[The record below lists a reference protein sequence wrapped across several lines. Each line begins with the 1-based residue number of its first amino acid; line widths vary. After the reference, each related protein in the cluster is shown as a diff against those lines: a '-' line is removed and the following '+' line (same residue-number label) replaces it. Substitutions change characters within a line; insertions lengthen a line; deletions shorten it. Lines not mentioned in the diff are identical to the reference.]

1 MDIEAEQR
9 LFDACLAAPGD
20 AARLLAECPD
30 RRLAARVRRLL
41 ELHDAEPQRLETPAL
56 LGMAPPRRVGSF
68 ELLERLGEGGIGE
81 VWLAE
86 QQQPV
91 RRHVALKI
99 IKFGLGTQE
108 VLARF
113 ELERQTLAMLTHPT
127 VARFHDAG
135 TTPDGRPWFAME
147 YVPGLPITRFCD
159 EQRLSVEERLALFAE
174 VCAGVQHAHL
184 RGVIHRDLKPSNILV
199 MQVDGHPL
207 PKIIDFGIAKATT
220 ATSPATDGLT
230 RVGHL
235 LGTPEY
241 MSPEQAQLS
250 PLDIDARTDVYSLGL
265 LLYELLTGT
274 RPYEV
279 TRDCFDPAVITREI
293 VDGEVERPSVRVL
306 RPDPAADLRA
316 EARNT
321 TVRQL
326 AARLRGDLDWIV
338 LKALEKDRNRRYA
351 SPGELC
357 ADLERAATDRPV
369 TAGPPS
375 LPYLLGKFARRH
387 RIAVAAAA
395 GLFIASLLF
404 GSGMALF
411 AYRAVAER
419 DRANREAEVAQRVTQ
434 FTAGIFAGADPA
446 TAGSSEVSARQL
458 LDAGVQ
464 RLEEQFAGEREDV
477 QAALLEAAGNAY
489 RGLGEYERAQPLLDR
504 AVQLRAGSAP
514 DTPLVHARALHS
526 QAVLA
531 RARGDLIDAENR
543 LRNAVRDFE
552 RSGTI
557 GAEGARQ
564 ARLELAHV
572 LRLRSQLEEA
582 EAIAAA
588 LVQEY
593 QALSPPDNGGLAM
606 ALTAHGRILAERG
619 RLDDSLPLLMRGLE
633 LHRRAF
639 GDFDPRTSEAKD
651 GLASVLV
658 TLARSAEAEVL
669 LREIL
674 EDTRRIYG
682 GKHPEVGV
690 VLNNLGNAVSDFPG
704 RFDEAERIYRDS
716 IAVFRGNPAAP
727 RKELATSLNNLA
739 ALYLRQERWEE
750 ARQASEEAAGIR
762 MQVLGPDHP
771 HTASAQLAQ
780 ALALNRLG
788 RYREAEA
795 LLRQVLA
802 TYDAQLGREHWQSGN
817 AHLGI
822 VLTNLGRFGEAG
834 AMLEEARRVLT
845 ASLGDDHYRTVNA
858 SRALEDLAAA
868 RRRAAAR

>member
-159 EQRLSVEERLALFAE
+159 EQRLGVEERLALFAE

-375 LPYLLGKFARRH
+375 LPYLPGKFPGGH
-387 RIAVAAAA
+387 
-395 GLFIASLLF
+395 ASR
-404 GSGMALF
+404 GG
-411 AYRAVAER
+411 
-419 DRANREAEVAQRVTQ
+419 
-434 FTAGIFAGADPA
+434 PA
-446 TAGSSEVSARQL
+446 
-458 LDAGVQ
+458 
-464 RLEEQFAGEREDV
+464 
-477 QAALLEAAGNAY
+477 
-489 RGLGEYERAQPLLDR
+489 P
-504 AVQLRAGSAP
+504 
-514 DTPLVHARALHS
+514 
-526 QAVLA
+526 
-531 RARGDLIDAENR
+531 
-543 LRNAVRDFE
+543 
-552 RSGTI
+552 
-557 GAEGARQ
+557 
-564 ARLELAHV
+564 
-572 LRLRSQLEEA
+572 
-582 EAIAAA
+582 
-588 LVQEY
+588 
-593 QALSPPDNGGLAM
+593 
-606 ALTAHGRILAERG
+606 
-619 RLDDSLPLLMRGLE
+619 
-633 LHRRAF
+633 
-639 GDFDPRTSEAKD
+639 
-651 GLASVLV
+651 
-658 TLARSAEAEVL
+658 ARSW
-669 LREIL
+669 
-674 EDTRRIYG
+674 
-682 GKHPEVGV
+682 P
-690 VLNNLGNAVSDFPG
+690 F
-704 RFDEAERIYRDS
+704 
-716 IAVFRGNPAAP
+716 
-727 RKELATSLNNLA
+727 
-739 ALYLRQERWEE
+739 
-750 ARQASEEAAGIR
+750 
-762 MQVLGPDHP
+762 
-771 HTASAQLAQ
+771 
-780 ALALNRLG
+780 
-788 RYREAEA
+788 
-795 LLRQVLA
+795 
-802 TYDAQLGREHWQSGN
+802 
-817 AHLGI
+817 
-822 VLTNLGRFGEAG
+822 
-834 AMLEEARRVLT
+834 
-845 ASLGDDHYRTVNA
+845 
-858 SRALEDLAAA
+858 
-868 RRRAAAR
+868 